1 MAVATPP
8 QDEAIR
14 TDLFLLEIIRN
25 HLITTCKEMGIAMMR
40 TSYSPMFNEALDFS
54 CVVFDGAGEMVAQAP
69 FVPAQIGSTVHVVP
83 TAIAEVGPENLNAGD
98 VIFTNDPYRSNCHL
112 PEFVVVKPYFHDGR
126 ILAYTANIAH
136 MTDVGGMVP
145 AAFGDHQNI
154 FQEGIRFPPVKIYER
169 DREVEAIFRILI
181 SNVRTPKH
189 SYGDMKA
196 MIGSLYLAERRI
208 AELVERYGVDTFEQ
222 CCEDIK
228 NVSER
233 LMRAEIA
240 SWPDGEYEA
249 EGILEDDGVVPDR
262 PWKIKTTL
270 VIRGD
275 ELIVDFTGSDPQCFG
290 PGNQTFGTTAS
301 SAYNAVLHMISSDI
315 PYNHGCY
322 RPISVIAPPAS
333 FVNVSYPASCVGGNS
348 DTHPTTVDILLKAFS
363 QFSDRSSAA
372 DGGTCG
378 CIGFGGEDP
387 ATREPYAHLHL
398 EGVGWGG
405 RADADGNDCQF
416 VKNGN
421 CANTPVE
428 VAETRYPFLNM
439 EYQLEPGQVGHGK
452 HRGGFG
458 ARRVFRFLS
467 DGVHISSHTNR
478 HRVKA
483 WGLFDGGEGTNTVIA
498 FRRKGETEWVR
509 AREAFGSASY
519 GKFSNIVV
527 NAGDE
532 MLFVTPSG
540 GGYGDPLERDPALVL
555 TDYLDEL
562 LDAETAR
569 AAYAVVIDQQA
580 GAVDEHGTAELRARL
595 RSEREADA

>member
-1 MAVATPP
+1 M
-8 QDEAIR
+8 
-14 TDLFLLEIIRN
+14 
-25 HLITTCKEMGIAMMR
+25 
-40 TSYSPMFNEALDFS
+40 
-54 CVVFDGAGEMVAQAP
+54 
-69 FVPAQIGSTVHVVP
+69 
-83 TAIAEVGPENLNAGD
+83 
-98 VIFTNDPYRSNCHL
+98 IFTNDPYRGNCHL
-112 PEFVVVKPYFHDGR
+112 PEFVVIKPYFRDGE
-126 ILAYTANIAH
+126 IFAYTANIAH

-145 AAFGDHQNI
+145 AAFGDHENM
-154 FQEGIRFPPVKIYER
+154 FQEGIRFPPVKVYEA

-208 AELVERYGVDTFEQ
+208 DELVTRYGAETFVQ
-222 CCEDIK
+222 CCEDVK
-228 NVSER
+228 LVSEK

-240 SWPDGEYEA
+240 AWPDGEYTA
-249 EGILEDDGVVPDR
+249 EGLLEDDGVVPDR
-262 PWKIKTTL
+262 PWKIKGTL

-290 PGNQTFGTTAS
+290 PANQTFGTTAS
-301 SAYNAVLHMISSDI
+301 SAYNAVLHMVSSDI

-322 RPISVIAPPAS
+322 RAISVIAPPGS
-333 FVNVSYPASCVGGNS
+333 FVNASYPASTVGGNS
-348 DTHPTTVDILLKAFS
+348 DTHPTTVDVLLKAFS
-363 QFSDRSSAA
+363 VFSPRSSAA

-387 ATREPYAHLHL
+387 KTREPYAHLHL

-405 RADADGNDCQF
+405 RDDGDGNDAQF

-439 EYQLEPGQVGHGK
+439 EYQLEPGKVGIGR

-458 ARRVFRFLS
+458 TRRVFRFLT

-483 WGLFDGGEGTNTVIA
+483 WGLFDGEDGTNTIIA
-498 FRRKGETEWVR
+498 FRRKGETDWVR
-509 AREAFGSASY
+509 AREAFGTQSY
-519 GKFSNIVV
+519 GKFSNIVM
-527 NAGDE
+527 NEGDE

-540 GGYGDPLERDPALVL
+540 GGYGDALERDPALVEV
-555 TDYLDEL
+555 DVADEL
-562 LDAETAR
+562 VSVEDAR
-569 AAYAVVIDQQA
+569 ADYGVVIGAD
-580 GAVDEHGTAELRARL
+580 GAVDAEATAALRATR
-595 RSEREADA
+595 RQGKESA